1 IGPAQVTMEYL
12 SQERY
17 NEISAELDNLINVE
31 FPKIKDA
38 ISEARAQAA
47 IPLWKDGVQ
56 NFGL

>member
-1 IGPAQVTMEYL
+1 MEYL

>member
-1 IGPAQVTMEYL
+1 MEYL

-38 ISEARAQAA
+38 ISEAPAA
-47 IPLWKDGVQ
+47 TFHLQIDSISIKIPDVQ
-56 NFGL
+56 D